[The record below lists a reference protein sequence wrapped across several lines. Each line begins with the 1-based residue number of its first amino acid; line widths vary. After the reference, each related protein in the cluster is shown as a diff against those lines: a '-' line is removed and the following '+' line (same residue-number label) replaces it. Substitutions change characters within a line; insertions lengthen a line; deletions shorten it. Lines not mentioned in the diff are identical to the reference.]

1 MSRVP
6 DGPGSI
12 STCSSPGWKV
22 QNWNGSQTPNKHLGC
37 GINVGQQKEF
47 MNVAAL
53 IAGELSVPRSAGWD
67 VLEVLEKSVSL
78 SQGIHEHLLSKKLLE
93 KLNILQTNKQTNRT
107 TLELGAFFC

>member
-1 MSRVP
+1 
-6 DGPGSI
+6 
-12 STCSSPGWKV
+12 
-22 QNWNGSQTPNKHLGC
+22 
-37 GINVGQQKEF
+37 

-93 KLNILQTNKQTNRT
+93 KLNIQQTNKQTEPHLNWESFSVKNSFKTKRIHLPETQQNRMH
-107 TLELGAFFC
+107 